1 MEYTNDDN
9 WFVQIMEEDDDGP
22 LSIMV
27 FSDYFAVC
35 DVIIDNGDRKTAEA
49 NARLIAAAPEM
60 YEALKKALQIIEAE
74 KESCGIYQAHID
86 LIKSAIAKA
95 EKQ

>member
-1 MEYTNDDN
+1 MNNKIT
-9 WFVQIMEEDDDGP
+9 DGKWNVEAGNNYGFKH
-22 LSIMV
+22 MAV
-27 FSDYFAVC
+27 FSGNAKIC
-35 DVIIDNGDRKTAEA
+35 DVLHDPD
-49 NARLIAAAPEM
+49 ARLISAAPEM

-74 KESCGIYQAHID
+74 KESCGIYKSHIE